1 MGSQRSDRGTRIA
14 RWSGLSAGL
23 AVVIVALYAWQVP
36 PSPGPLPGANVMFI
50 AGPTGELEVSPTGR
64 FLAGTDLRPAGRVIT
79 GMLSIR
85 NQTGRKLDV
94 QLRALPNLDDLDHL
108 LQVEVSGSEGVLFR
122 GDLGGLRAWTD
133 PLTLRRGRAQSLSFR
148 AWMASGAPSG
158 YEGDDASVT
167 MEFLST
173 PVGG

>member
-1 MGSQRSDRGTRIA
+1 MGSQKSDRGTRIA

-23 AVVIVALYAWQVP
+23 VVVIVALYAWRVP
-36 PSPGPLPGANVMFI
+36 ASPGPMPGANVMFV

-64 FLAGTDLRPAGRVIT
+64 FLAGSDLRPAGRMIT
-79 GMLSIR
+79 GTLAIR

-94 QLRALPNLDDLDHL
+94 RLRALPNLDDLDHL

-122 GDLGGLRAWTD
+122 GDLGGLREWTD
-133 PLTLRRGRAQSLSFR
+133 PITLRRGQGQSLSFQ
-148 AWMASGAPSG
+148 AWLVPEATSG

-167 MEFLST
+167 MEFLSS
-173 PVGG
+173 PVGD

>member
-1 MGSQRSDRGTRIA
+1 MGSQKSDRGTRIA

-23 AVVIVALYAWQVP
+23 VVVIVALYAWRVP
-36 PSPGPLPGANVMFI
+36 PSQGPAPGASVMFV

-79 GMLSIR
+79 GALAIR
-85 NQTGRKLDV
+85 NQTGRNLDV
-94 QLRALPNLDDLDHL
+94 RLRALPNLDDLDHL

-122 GDLGGLRAWTD
+122 GDLGGLRSWTD
-133 PLTLRRGRAQSLSFR
+133 PLRIGRGREQSLSFR
-148 AWMASGAPSG
+148 AWLVPQAPSG

-173 PVGG
+173 PVSG

>member
-23 AVVIVALYAWQVP
+23 AVVVVALYAWRVP
-36 PSPGPLPGANVMFI
+36 PSPGPLPGASVMFI

-79 GMLSIR
+79 GTLSIR
-85 NQTGRKLDV
+85 NQTGTKLDV

-122 GDLGGLRAWTD
+122 GDLGGLRTWTD
-133 PLTLRRGRAQSLSFR
+133 PLTLRRGRGQSLSFR
-148 AWMASGAPSG
+148 AWMVPRAPSG